1 MNYRKKSI
9 IAVLSSMAM
18 AFLCIFHVSSVE
30 TEAAVRVMP
39 LGDSITDGFS
49 TSADTASRWLI
60 SLNKTAYQEK
70 SIL

>member
-39 LGDSITDGFS
+39 LGYNRRI
-49 TSADTASRWLI
+49 
-60 SLNKTAYQEK
+60 LNGRRIPRAAG
-70 SIL
+70 

>member
-9 IAVLSSMAM
+9 IAVFSSMAM

-39 LGDSITDGFS
+39 LGDSIKMARLFME
-49 TSADTASRWLI
+49 L
-60 SLNKTAYQEK
+60 LKEV
-70 SIL
+70 

>member
-39 LGDSITDGFS
+39 LGDSKTDGFS
-49 TSADTASRWLI
+49 TDGR
-60 SLNKTAYQEK
+60 
-70 SIL
+70 